1 MRTAENLRFFF
12 YAEND
17 PADRRWGMENNEK
30 RENSF
35 LNMDVFV

>member
-17 PADRRWGMENNEK
+17 PADRHHGIKSTEK
-30 RENSF
+30 REEFS
-35 LNMDVFV
+35 LDIARFV